1 MNSADAIGRITPAGK
16 VTVYRKGIT
25 KGSKPGLIALG
36 YDGNMWFT
44 ETDGNRIGRITP
56 KGVVTE
62 FSKGITKG
70 AGPIGIAAGPD
81 GNMWFTET
89 GWQPHWPNRHG
100 STSAPAQI
108 VIGYD
113 NVAR

>member
-81 GNMWFTET
+81 GNMWFTEMGGNRIGRIVT
-89 GWQPHWPNRHG
+89 G
-100 STSAPAQI
+100 
-108 VIGYD
+108 
-113 NVAR
+113 ARPPQHR